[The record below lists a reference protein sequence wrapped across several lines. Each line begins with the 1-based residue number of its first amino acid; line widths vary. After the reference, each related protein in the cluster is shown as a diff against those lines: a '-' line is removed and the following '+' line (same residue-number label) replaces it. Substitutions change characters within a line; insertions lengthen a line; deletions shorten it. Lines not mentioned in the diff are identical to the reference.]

1 VFQETTAVHINT
13 QHACNGSVM
22 SPAERKG
29 GRERERER
37 EGRGKGDGVRY
48 RHSRREESQ

>member
-29 GRERERER
+29 GRERERE
-37 EGRGKGDGVRY
+37 GRGKGDGVRY